1 MLRGIIEKFLGGVFL
16 IKVKNLTKEFKI
28 RKKESGLKGAFKS
41 LFSSEFDSKTAV
53 SNISFEI
60 KSGEIVGYIG
70 SNGAGKSTTIKMM
83 TGILTPSSGQVLVNG
98 RVPYKER
105 EKNAKDIGVVFGQR
119 TQLWWDLALSETFT
133 ILKDIY
139 SIPDEVYEKNMKFL
153 NKVLDLE
160 EFMTRPVRTLSLGQR
175 MRGDLAASLIHNP
188 KILYLD
194 EPTIGLDVVVKEKVR
209 TAIKEINKE
218 FGTTVI
224 LTTHDLS
231 DIEELCKR
239 IIIIDKGTKIYD
251 GSLDD
256 IKKKYGYMTTL
267 EIQSKKDFKTLLNIK
282 EILKSESNI
291 PTETFSS
298 DDLSE
303 YIESGKLIITFNK
316 NKITSSKIISKVI
329 ERVDVLDFLLKE
341 SSIEDIIKKIY
352 RNEV

>member
-1 MLRGIIEKFLGGVFL
+1 MLRDIIEKFLGGDFM
-16 IKVKNLTKEFKI
+16 IKVENLTKEFKI

-41 LFSSEFDSKTAV
+41 LFSNEFDLKTAV
-53 SNISFEI
+53 SHVSFEI
-60 KSGEIVGYIG
+60 GSGEIVGYIG

-83 TGILTPSSGQVLVNG
+83 TGILTPSSGEVLVNG
-98 RVPYKER
+98 RIPYKER

-139 SIPDEVYEKNMKFL
+139 SIPDELFEKNMKFL
-153 NKVLDLE
+153 NKTLDLD

-175 MRGDLAASLIHNP
+175 MRGDLAASLIHSP

-218 FGTTVI
+218 FGTTII

-231 DIEELCKR
+231 DIEELCER

-267 EIQSKKDFKTLLNIK
+267 EIQCKKDFKNTLNLKDLFISDNNKTLLT
-282 EILKSESNI
+282 LKDADLNES
-291 PTETFSS
+291 
-298 DDLSE
+298 
-303 YIESGKLIITFNK
+303 IENGRLIINFNK
-316 NKITSSKIISKVI
+316 NKISSSKILSKI
-329 ERVDVLDFLLKE
+329 MEKVDVLDFLLRE

>member
-1 MLRGIIEKFLGGVFL
+1 M
-16 IKVKNLTKEFKI
+16 IKVENLTKEFKI

-41 LFSSEFDSKTAV
+41 LFTNDFDFKTAV
-53 SNISFEI
+53 SDISFEI
-60 KSGEIVGYIG
+60 GSGEIVGYIG

-83 TGILTPSSGQVLVNG
+83 TGILTPSSGEVLVNG
-98 RVPYKER
+98 RIPYKER

-139 SIPDEVYEKNMKFL
+139 SIPDELFEKNMKFL
-153 NKVLDLE
+153 NKTLDLD

-175 MRGDLAASLIHNP
+175 MRGDLAASLIHSP

-218 FGTTVI
+218 FGTTII

-231 DIEELCKR
+231 DIEELCER

-251 GSLDD
+251 GSLED

-267 EIQSKKDFKTLLNIK
+267 EIQSKKDFKNTLNLKDLFISDNNDTLHTLKDEDLN
-282 EILKSESNI
+282 
-291 PTETFSS
+291 
-298 DDLSE
+298 E
-303 YIESGKLIITFNK
+303 YIENGMLIINFNK
-316 NKITSSKIISKVI
+316 NKISSSKILSKVM
-329 ERVDVLDFLLKE
+329 EKVYVSDFLLRE

>member
-1 MLRGIIEKFLGGVFL
+1 M
-16 IKVKNLTKEFKI
+16 IKVENLTKEFKI

-41 LFSSEFDSKTAV
+41 LFTDDFDLKTAV
-53 SNISFEI
+53 SDISFEI
-60 KSGEIVGYIG
+60 GSGEIVGYIG

-98 RVPYKER
+98 RIPYEER
-105 EKNAKDIGVVFGQR
+105 EENARDIGVVFGQR

-139 SIPDEVYEKNMKFL
+139 SIPEDLYKKNMAFL
-153 NKVLDLE
+153 NSVLDLD
-160 EFMTRPVRTLSLGQR
+160 EFMSRPVRTLSLGQR
-175 MRGDLAASLIHNP
+175 MRGDLAASLIHSP

-231 DIEELCKR
+231 DIEELCER
-239 IIIIDKGTKIYD
+239 IIIIDRGLKIYD

-256 IKKKYGYMTTL
+256 IKKKYGYMTAL
-267 EIQSKKDFKTLLNIK
+267 ELQTKKDFKSLLNIR

-291 PTETFSS
+291 PIETFSNE
-298 DDLSE
+298 DLSE
-303 YIESGKLIITFNK
+303 CIEDGKLIINFNK
-316 NKITSSKIISKVI
+316 NKISSSTILAKVMENI
-329 ERVDVLDFLLKE
+329 NILDFSLKE
-341 SSIEDIIKKIY
+341 CTIEEIIKKIY

>member
-1 MLRGIIEKFLGGVFL
+1 M
-16 IKVKNLTKEFKI
+16 IKVENLTKEFKI

-41 LFSSEFDSKTAV
+41 LFTNDFDLKTAV
-53 SNISFEI
+53 SDISFEI
-60 KSGEIVGYIG
+60 GSGEIVGYIG

-98 RVPYKER
+98 RIPYEER
-105 EKNAKDIGVVFGQR
+105 EKNAHDIGVVFGQR

-139 SIPDEVYEKNMKFL
+139 SIPEDLYEKNMAFL
-153 NKVLDLE
+153 NSVLDLE
-160 EFMTRPVRTLSLGQR
+160 EFMSRPVRTLSLGQR
-175 MRGDLAASLIHNP
+175 MRGDLAASLIHSP

-231 DIEELCKR
+231 DIEELCER
-239 IIIIDKGTKIYD
+239 IIIIDRGSKIYD

-267 EIQSKKDFKTLLNIK
+267 ELQTKKDFKSLLHIR

-291 PTETFSS
+291 PIETFSS
-298 DDLSE
+298 EDLSE
-303 YIESGKLIITFNK
+303 CIEDGKLIITFNK
-316 NKITSSKIISKVI
+316 NKISSSTILAKVMENI
-329 ERVDVLDFLLKE
+329 HILDFSLKE
-341 SSIEDIIKKIY
+341 CTIEEIIKKIY

>member
-1 MLRGIIEKFLGGVFL
+1 M
-16 IKVKNLTKEFKI
+16 IKVENLTKEFKI

-41 LFSSEFDSKTAV
+41 LFTNDFDFKTAV
-53 SNISFEI
+53 SDISFEI
-60 KSGEIVGYIG
+60 GSGEIVGYIG

-83 TGILTPSSGQVLVNG
+83 TGILTPSSGEVLVNG
-98 RVPYKER
+98 RIPYKER

-139 SIPDEVYEKNMKFL
+139 SIPDELFEKNMKFL
-153 NKVLDLE
+153 NKTLDLD
-160 EFMTRPVRTLSLGQR
+160 EFMMRPVRTLSLGQR
-175 MRGDLAASLIHNP
+175 MRGDLAASLIHSP

-218 FGTTVI
+218 FGTTII

-231 DIEELCKR
+231 DIEELCER

-251 GSLDD
+251 GSLED

-267 EIQSKKDFKTLLNIK
+267 EIQSKKDFKNTLNLKDLFISDNNETLYTLKDEDLN
-282 EILKSESNI
+282 
-291 PTETFSS
+291 
-298 DDLSE
+298 E
-303 YIESGKLIITFNK
+303 YIENGMLIINFNK
-316 NKITSSKIISKVI
+316 NKIGSSKILSKVM
-329 ERVDVLDFLLKE
+329 EKVYVSDFLLRE

>member
-1 MLRGIIEKFLGGVFL
+1 M
-16 IKVKNLTKEFKI
+16 IKVENLTKEFKI

-41 LFSSEFDSKTAV
+41 LFTNDFDFKTAV
-53 SNISFEI
+53 SDISFEI
-60 KSGEIVGYIG
+60 GSGEIVGYIG

-83 TGILTPSSGQVLVNG
+83 TGILTPSSGEVLVNG
-98 RVPYKER
+98 RIPYKER

-139 SIPDEVYEKNMKFL
+139 SIPDELFEKNMKFL
-153 NKVLDLE
+153 NKTLDLD

-175 MRGDLAASLIHNP
+175 MRGDLAASLIHSP

-218 FGTTVI
+218 FGTTII

-231 DIEELCKR
+231 DIEELCER

-251 GSLDD
+251 GSLED

-267 EIQSKKDFKTLLNIK
+267 EIQSKKDFKNTLNLKDLFISDNDDTLHTLKDEDLN
-282 EILKSESNI
+282 
-291 PTETFSS
+291 
-298 DDLSE
+298 E
-303 YIESGKLIITFNK
+303 YIENGMLIINFNK
-316 NKITSSKIISKVI
+316 NKISSSKILSKVM
-329 ERVDVLDFLLKE
+329 EKVYVSDFLLRE

>member
-1 MLRGIIEKFLGGVFL
+1 MIEVS
-16 IKVKNLTKEFKI
+16 NLSKEFKLK
-28 RKKESGLKGAFKS
+28 KKEKGLKGAFKG
-41 LFSSEFDSKTAV
+41 LFSSDYTIKKAV
-53 SNISFEI
+53 SNLSFEI
-60 KSGEIVGYIG
+60 KKGEIVGYIG

-83 TGILTPSSGQVLVNG
+83 TGILTPTSGKILVNG

-139 SIPDEVYEKNMKFL
+139 SIPDYEYKRNLDFL
-153 NKVLDLE
+153 NRVLDLE

-175 MRGDLAASLIHNP
+175 MRGDLAASLIHSP

-209 TAIKEINKE
+209 SAIKEINKN
-218 FGTTVI
+218 FNTTVI

-239 IIIIDKGTKIYD
+239 IIIIDNGLKLYD
-251 GSLDD
+251 GSLED
-256 IKKKYGYMTTL
+256 IKKKYGYMTRL
-267 EIQSKKDFKTLLNIK
+267 EIQGKEDFKNILNLNTSLN
-282 EILKSESNI
+282 LKSPLDKEDLNESLDN
-291 PTETFSS
+291 
-298 DDLSE
+298 
-303 YIESGKLIITFNK
+303 GRLIINFNK
-316 NKITSSKIISKVI
+316 NKISSSKILSKLLEEVNI
-329 ERVDVLDFLLKE
+329 LDFSLKE
-341 SSIEDIIKKIY
+341 CTIEDIIKKIY

>member
-1 MLRGIIEKFLGGVFL
+1 M
-16 IKVKNLTKEFKI
+16 IKVENLTKEFKI

-41 LFSSEFDSKTAV
+41 LFTNDFDFKTAV
-53 SNISFEI
+53 SDISFEI
-60 KSGEIVGYIG
+60 GSGEIVGYIG
-70 SNGAGKSTTIKMM
+70 SNGAGKSTTIKMI
-83 TGILTPSSGQVLVNG
+83 TGILTPSSGEVLVNG
-98 RVPYKER
+98 RIPYKER

-139 SIPDEVYEKNMKFL
+139 SIPDELFEKNMKFL
-153 NKVLDLE
+153 NKTLDLD
-160 EFMTRPVRTLSLGQR
+160 EFMMRPVRTLSLGQR
-175 MRGDLAASLIHNP
+175 MRGDLAASLIHSP

-218 FGTTVI
+218 FGTTII

-231 DIEELCKR
+231 DIEELCER

-251 GSLDD
+251 GSLED

-267 EIQSKKDFKTLLNIK
+267 EIQSKKDFKNTLNLKDLFISDNNETLYTLKDEDLN
-282 EILKSESNI
+282 
-291 PTETFSS
+291 
-298 DDLSE
+298 E
-303 YIESGKLIITFNK
+303 YIENGMLIINFNK
-316 NKITSSKIISKVI
+316 NKIGSSKILSKVM
-329 ERVDVLDFLLKE
+329 EKVYVSDFLLRE

>member
-1 MLRGIIEKFLGGVFL
+1 M
-16 IKVKNLTKEFKI
+16 IKVENLTKEFKI

-41 LFSSEFDSKTAV
+41 LFTNDFDFKTAV
-53 SNISFEI
+53 SDISFEI
-60 KSGEIVGYIG
+60 GSGEIVGYIG

-83 TGILTPSSGQVLVNG
+83 TGILTPSSGEVLVNG
-98 RVPYKER
+98 RIPYKER

-139 SIPDEVYEKNMKFL
+139 SIPDELFEKNMKFL
-153 NKVLDLE
+153 NKTLDLD
-160 EFMTRPVRTLSLGQR
+160 EFMMRPVRTLSLGQR
-175 MRGDLAASLIHNP
+175 MRGDLAASLIHSP

-218 FGTTVI
+218 FGTTII

-231 DIEELCKR
+231 DIEELCER

-251 GSLDD
+251 GSLED

-267 EIQSKKDFKTLLNIK
+267 EIKSKKDFKNILNLKDLFISDNDDTLHTLKDEDLN
-282 EILKSESNI
+282 
-291 PTETFSS
+291 
-298 DDLSE
+298 E
-303 YIESGKLIITFNK
+303 YIENGMLIINFNK
-316 NKITSSKIISKVI
+316 NKISSSKILSKVM
-329 ERVDVLDFLLKE
+329 EKVDVLDFLLRE